1 MNTTSPSCAQI
12 GNFPVTIEFNCGS
25 NCSDGCMITIAQ
37 PNTPPVSICSS
48 SVDGATFI
56 NSLNLGYSIQ
66 EGRDSTYDWCN
77 CGLSFAELIVIA
89 VVSVA
94 VLGIIGYVIKRR
106 KMRRSGDQYSVM
118 TGQTS

>member
-1 MNTTSPSCAQI
+1 
-12 GNFPVTIEFNCGS
+12 
-25 NCSDGCMITIAQ
+25 MITIAQ

-48 SVDGATFI
+48 SVDGAAFI

-66 EGRDSTYDWCN
+66 EGKDSTYDWCN
-77 CGLSFAELIVIA
+77 CVLSIAEVIVIA

-94 VLGIIGYVIKRR
+94 VLGIIGYVIYRR